1 MCGLCTA
8 LSVVLMFLG
17 GAVYIFAYVVPMVL
31 GIIISMIKKTLGN
44 GSAVSVYI
52 STSVLSFIL
61 VSDKECVLMY
71 ALFFGY
77 YPIIKP
83 FLEKIKPGF
92 LSFIL
97 KFFVFNI
104 SVFVI
109 EALCVYVFRIPFFED
124 GAFSKAI
131 VIAFAAAMNV
141 IFVLYDFMLKHYL
154 ILYQNRLENRIKS
167 IFKR

>member
-17 GAVYIFAYVVPMVL
+17 GTVYIFAYVVPMLL
-31 GIIISMIKKTLGN
+31 GIIMSMIKKTLGN

-83 FLEKIKPGF
+83 YLEKIKPSV
-92 LSFIL
+92 LSFLL
-97 KFFVFNI
+97 KFAVFNI

-109 EALCVYVFRIPFFED
+109 EVLCVYVFRIPFFEN
-124 GAFSKAI
+124 GGFSKVI

-141 IFVLYDFMLKHYL
+141 IFALYDFMLKHYL
-154 ILYQNRLENRIKS
+154 ILYQSRLENRIKN